1 MNIKFRKMKAAAF
14 IMCAVMVGGSFTY
27 VNNHGYNNAMA
38 KTISDLEDEKAE
50 NNAAIAELQ
59 QEINDLEDG
68 IANEKYRK
76 SLIQEK
82 IDYQTANLDI
92 IRANINEL
100 SDKVDA
106 SNQKIESLK
115 KDMKKKQKDINIG
128 KEQFKQRL
136 CAMYVNGNDS
146 LASALVGATDFYDAL
161 CKMELISQIS
171 QHDNELINSLKTQLQ
186 QYQEAK
192 TQLDIEN
199 KELSEQLAQQEASK
213 AEFDE
218 ALAELQAQYQ
228 ESDAFIDEQ
237 EQRMKN
243 AQGNIDQYEKYNAEL
258 SAKEEEINQIAAQ
271 YSVSS
276 SSSSSDDS
284 YDDDDDYSNDSNS
297 NDSNSDDSDD
307 DYSYSGGGSA
317 TGTGSLCWPC
327 AAYGISSPYGSRW
340 GSWHG
345 GIDISNGATMGAAV
359 YAADSGT
366 VVAVCNEC
374 THNWG
379 KDGSC
384 GCGGGY
390 GNYIMIDH
398 GNGMVTMYAHL
409 SYASVSMG
417 QAVSRGETIGAAGST
432 GWSTGA
438 HLHFEVIVNGS
449 KVDPQNYV

>member
-1 MNIKFRKMKAAAF
+1 MKAAAV
-14 IMCAVMVGGSFTY
+14 IMCAVMVGGSFAY
-27 VNNHGYNNAMA
+27 VNNHGYNDVMA

-50 NNAAIAELQ
+50 NNAAIAKLE
-59 QEINDLEDG
+59 QEIGDIEDD
-68 IANEKYRK
+68 IANAEYKK
-76 SLIQEK
+76 SLIQDK
-82 IDYQTANLDI
+82 IDYQTQNLDI
-92 IRANINEL
+92 LNAKINEL
-100 SDKVDA
+100 SDRVDA
-106 SNQKIESLK
+106 STEKINNLK
-115 KDMKKKQKDINIG
+115 ADIKKKQKDIGIG

-186 QYQEAK
+186 QYEEAK

-199 KELSEQLAQQEASK
+199 KELSEELAEQEASRE
-213 AEFDE
+213 EFNS
-218 ALAELQAQYQ
+218 ALADLQAEYQ
-228 ESDAFIDEQ
+228 ESNAFIDEQ

-243 AQGNIDQYEKYNAEL
+243 AQGNIDQYEADNAALDAE
-258 SAKEEEINQIAAQ
+258 AARINEIAAQ
-271 YSVSS
+271 YAAAASS
-276 SSSSSDDS
+276 SSYSSSDDD
-284 YDDDDDYSNDSNS
+284 DDDDDYYSDDSY
-297 NDSNSDDSDD
+297 SDDSDD
-307 DYSYSGGGSA
+307 DDSDDDDSYSGGGSA

-327 AAYGISSPYGSRW
+327 AAYGISSGFGSRW

-366 VVAVCNEC
+366 VINVCNSC
-374 THNWG
+374 DHNYG

-417 QAVSRGETIGAAGST
+417 QTVSRGETIGAAGST

-449 KVDPQNYV
+449 KVDPCNYI